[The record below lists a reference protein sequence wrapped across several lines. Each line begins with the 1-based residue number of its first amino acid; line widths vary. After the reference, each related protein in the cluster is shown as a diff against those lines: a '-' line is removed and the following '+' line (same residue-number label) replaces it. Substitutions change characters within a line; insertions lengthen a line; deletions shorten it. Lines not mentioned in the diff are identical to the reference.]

1 MIYCLNIYVYIL
13 EVFYI
18 LVCWKTETSLACNPC
33 KIRWNHLILRC
44 WTVSVSYYQ
53 RSQMW
58 GQVWWAIRNSW
69 NCRAYSIEWSS
80 TSYTGSLHSHK
91 GSPFPISDL
100 GQGQRMHEGRVT
112 CAKFSYL
119 FRWCVRHFGWVIR
132 KIIRTIHLWAFDL
145 GNVEIFWAPSAATIM
160 EKQRFCQGFGRMSIY
175 LTYWSWDLMG
185 FVDSAKPLHTYG

>member
-1 MIYCLNIYVYIL
+1 MHTCICRCIIMYNIWIWYMIYCLYIYIHMYIL

-44 WTVSVSYYQ
+44 WKVSVSYYQ

-58 GQVWWAIRNSW
+58 GQVWWAIWNSW
-69 NCRAYSIEWSS
+69 DCCAYSIESSS

-100 GQGQRMHEGRVT
+100 GQGQRTHEGRVT

-132 KIIRTIHLWAFDL
+132 KIIRTIHL
-145 GNVEIFWAPSAATIM
+145 
-160 EKQRFCQGFGRMSIY
+160 
-175 LTYWSWDLMG
+175 
-185 FVDSAKPLHTYG
+185 